1 MVDINT
7 YSQNPTFSSE
17 IEWNFQLNKAL
28 KVANLQ
34 DLEVVNIKEQD
45 NKKKKKNRTGA
56 RSISVQKKYWKPNH
70 KTKNQLTRLFI

>member
-17 IEWNFQLNKAL
+17 IEWNFQQNKAL

-45 NKKKKKNRTGA
+45 NKKKKN
-56 RSISVQKKYWKPNH
+56 
-70 KTKNQLTRLFI
+70 

>member
-45 NKKKKKNRTGA
+45 NKKKKKIEQERA
-56 RSISVQKKYWKPNH
+56 RFQYKKILETQP
-70 KTKNQLTRLFI
+70 